1 MKKSMKTEIK
11 SEYTSA
17 GFQPGKNRIQQ
28 HNGCSSHIFTL
39 IDAKYTLSTE
49 ELRKG
54 DQGRYLLVAPGDT
67 PGTART
73 LRTPAWTTMM

>member
-11 SEYTSA
+11 SDFTFA
-17 GFQPGKNRIQQ
+17 GFQQGRNRTQQ
-28 HNGCSSHIFTL
+28 HNGCSSYIFTL

-49 ELRKG
+49 ELRRG
-54 DQGRYLLVAPGDT
+54 DQGRHLLPAPGDT

-73 LRTPAWTTMM
+73 